1 MLFSYVTA
9 LMTFAN
15 CHLISMYAPKYDYV
29 STNWIGLGTDT
40 GFCLQC
46 AEPSNSVTG
55 SSELDTSLRS
65 YLVFVMVYLSIY
77 DSIPYGTQLYSRW
90 DVFI

>member
-1 MLFSYVTA
+1 MYV
-9 LMTFAN
+9 
-15 CHLISMYAPKYDYV
+15 PKYHDV

-40 GFCLQC
+40 GFCLHC

-65 YLVFVMVYLSIY
+65 YLVLVMAYLSIY
-77 DSIPYGTQLYSRW
+77 DSISYGTQLYSRW